1 LNGLRLPGLGGTF
14 LQALV
19 FLAVSLAAGL
29 LGNAL
34 LPQGLELGR
43 DYFPAAAAAGADA
56 ELPVHG
62 LPDHPYG
69 KPTAKEVLAYSDY
82 AAEDDSI
89 LILDARHEADYREGH
104 IPGAVSLDF
113 YKLDEK
119 LPLVRPLIEKAVTV
133 IVYCNGGDCEDS
145 LNLAQDLVFRYN
157 LLTEDQVLVYEGG
170 ITEWGEL
177 GYPMEK
183 GAPR

>member
-1 LNGLRLPGLGGTF
+1 LRAPPLPGLRGT
-14 LQALV
+14 LAQALL

-34 LPQGLELGR
+34 LPQGLDLGR
-43 DYFPAAAAAGADA
+43 DYFPARA
-56 ELPVHG
+56 EGPGEEDPASQG

-69 KPTAKEVLAYSDY
+69 KPTAEEVLAYSEF
-82 AAEDDSI
+82 AGEDDSI

-113 YKLDEK
+113 YQLDEK
-119 LPLVRPLIEKAVTV
+119 LSQVRPLLEKAVTV
-133 IVYCNGGDCEDS
+133 VVYCNGGNCEDS

-170 ITEWGEL
+170 ITEWREL
-177 GYPMEK
+177 GYPIEE

>member
-1 LNGLRLPGLGGTF
+1 MNPPRLPGPGGT
-14 LQALV
+14 LVQALL
-19 FLAVSLAAGL
+19 FLALSLGTGL

-34 LPQGLELGR
+34 LPQGLDLGR
-43 DYFPAAAAAGADA
+43 DYFPAGATPQGEEPRPA
-56 ELPVHG
+56 HG

-69 KPTAKEVLAYSDY
+69 KPEARDVLAYSEF
-82 AAEDDSI
+82 AGEDDSI
-89 LILDARHEADYREGH
+89 LILDARHDADYLEGH

-119 LPLVRPLIEKAVTV
+119 LPRMRPLLEKAVTV

-170 ITEWGEL
+170 ITEWREL
-177 GYPMEK
+177 GYPIEQ